1 MLQTP
6 QNHNCPQT
14 APTRR
19 YRSTTGEVTPAEI
32 ALCRTRPALALLL
45 HLRMNHGGEPFPIAF
60 ATIGQEMAPCC
71 LSPNA
76 VREALARLIEADLV
90 EAFDA
95 CPLPRQCG
103 PGRKTTRLYAVK
115 PFREPDLG

>member
-1 MLQTP
+1 MM
-6 QNHNCPQT
+6 
-14 APTRR
+14 
-19 YRSTTGEVTPAEI
+19 TPAEY
-32 ALCRTRPALALLL
+32 ALCKTRPALALLL
-45 HLRMNHGGEPFPIAF
+45 HLRMNHGGEPFPISF

-76 VREALARLIEADLV
+76 VRDALARLIEADLV
-90 EAFDA
+90 EAFEA